1 MATKLSLEYA
11 EMECNVVCFGVGA
24 PITLEKSGHG
34 EGTWAS
40 VAWASSLSR
49 TGKKSTSRAKGGE
62 ARGLPTL
69 FFWR

>member
-11 EMECNVVCFGVGA
+11 EMECNVVCFRVGA
-24 PITLEKSGHG
+24 QFTLEKSGHG
-34 EGTWAS
+34 EGT
-40 VAWASSLSR
+40 WASSLSR

>member
-24 PITLEKSGHG
+24 PITLEKSGQG
-34 EGTWAS
+34 EGT
-40 VAWASSLSR
+40 WASSLSR